1 MGIRIRRLFAFLID
15 WNIILFPFFFI
26 FAFAADFI
34 NRQSEAHPI
43 VSLLGLLL
51 LFLPLIMFI
60 LRDVIFKGRSLGKR
74 IFGLYVYDKN
84 SLEKASAKKCFLR
97 NIFLI
102 IFQIDGIILLATG
115 KTAGDRVAG
124 TLVMTKKAHE
134 SYINDATLVQ
144 PISKKQKAKKALK
157 VFVIII
163 ACVIAF
169 IGFIQIILNLQKD
182 SEEYKIAYSYFTG
195 SKAFN
200 DLNVD
205 ESKIRF
211 NQYSYNREM
220 TDNSSL
226 TETAYLGFTVNFK
239 SFVVVCHK
247 ENGIWT
253 VCDECTMFE

>member
-1 MGIRIRRLFAFLID
+1 MSTKFKRIIAFLID
-15 WNIILFPFFFI
+15 WNISLLPFI
-26 FAFAADFI
+26 FVFSFTALFLQQHSEADPIAFLLAFLFMILSFAA
-34 NRQSEAHPI
+34 
-43 VSLLGLLL
+43 
-51 LFLPLIMFI
+51 FI

-84 SLEKASAKKCFLR
+84 SLEKASAKQCFLR

-102 IFQIDGIILLATG
+102 IFQIDGILLLATG
-115 KTAGDRVAG
+115 KTVGDRVAG

-144 PISKKQKAKKALK
+144 PLSKKQKAKKALK

-182 SEEYKIAYSYFTG
+182 SEEYKIAYSYFTE

-226 TETAYLGFTVNFK
+226 TETAELGFTVNFK

-253 VCDECTMFE
+253 VCDECTLFE